1 MIVELLKIIANS
13 IIPLFIVF
21 VVMYG
26 SYRRVNVYDSFI
38 VGAEDGFKTVYR
50 ILPYIIGM
58 LFAINI
64 FRASGALDILNDLL
78 YPVFRFIGLP
88 KELTPLAL
96 LRPFSGSASLS
107 LLADIYK
114 QYGADSMISRIASTM
129 MGSTETIF
137 YTVALYFGSVKI
149 KKTRY
154 TVPAALLSSLA
165 GIIAAIFICN
175 ITFV

>member
-1 MIVELLKIIANS
+1 MEAFNAVANA
-13 IIPLFIVF
+13 IIPVFIVLI
-21 VVMYG
+21 VVYA
-26 SYRRVNVYDSFI
+26 SFKRVNVYDSFI
-38 VGAEDGFKTVYR
+38 EGAQDGIQTVFH
-50 ILPYIIGM
+50 IMPYIIGM

-64 FRASGALDILNDLL
+64 FRASGALEILNNAISPLFNL
-78 YPVFRFIGLP
+78 IGLP

-114 QYGADSMISRIASTM
+114 QYGPDSIISKIASTM

-137 YTVALYFGSVKI
+137 YTVALYYGSIKI

-154 TVPAALLSSLA
+154 TVPAALLSTLA
-165 GIIAAIFICN
+165 GIIAAVFICN
-175 ITFV
+175 ITFGK

>member
-1 MIVELLKIIANS
+1 MSALSIITAA
-13 IIPLFIVF
+13 IIPLFIVIVITYASF
-21 VVMYG
+21 K
-26 SYRRVNVYDSFI
+26 RINVYDNFI
-38 VGAEDGFKTVYR
+38 SGAQEGIQTVFR

-64 FRASGALDILNDLL
+64 FRASGALDLLNNTL
-78 YPVFRFIGLP
+78 YPIFNLLGIP

-114 QYGADSMISRIASTM
+114 QYGTDSLIGRIASTM

-137 YTVALYFGSVKI
+137 YTVALYYGSIQI
-149 KKTRY
+149 KKTKY
-154 TVPAALLSSLA
+154 TIPAALLSSLA
-165 GIIAAIFICN
+165 GIIAAVFICN
-175 ITFV
+175 VAFGN

>member
-1 MIVELLKIIANS
+1 MEILSTIATA
-13 IIPLFIVF
+13 IIPIFIVF
-21 VVMYG
+21 VITYA
-26 SYRRVNVYDSFI
+26 SIKRVNVYDSFI
-38 VGAEDGFKTVYR
+38 DGAQDGIKTIYR

-64 FRASGALDILNDLL
+64 FRASGALELLNNAIHPLFNLL
-78 YPVFRFIGLP
+78 GIP

-114 QYGADSMISRIASTM
+114 QYGADSLISRIASTM

-137 YTVALYFGSVKI
+137 YTVALYYGSIQI
-149 KKTRY
+149 KKTRH
-154 TVPAALLSSLA
+154 TIPAALLATLA
-165 GIIAAIFICN
+165 GIIAAVFICN
-175 ITFV
+175 ITFGN

>member
-1 MIVELLKIIANS
+1 MMDTMS
-13 IIPLFIVF
+13 IITAAIIPIFIVVIIGYASF
-21 VVMYG
+21 K
-26 SYRRVNVYDSFI
+26 RVNVYDNFI
-38 VGAEDGFKTVYR
+38 LGAQEGIETVFR

-64 FRASGALDILNDLL
+64 FRASGALDILNNVLHPVLNLL
-78 YPVFRFIGLP
+78 GIP

-114 QYGADSMISRIASTM
+114 QFGADSLVGRIASTM

-137 YTVALYFGSVKI
+137 YTVALYYGSIQI
-149 KKTRY
+149 KKTKY
-154 TVPAALLSSLA
+154 TIPAALLSSLA

-175 ITFV
+175 ITFGN

>member
-1 MIVELLKIIANS
+1 MGTLSIVSAAV
-13 IIPLFIVF
+13 IPLFIVL
-21 VVMYG
+21 VITYA
-26 SYRRVNVYDSFI
+26 SIKHINVYDNFI
-38 VGAEDGFKTVYR
+38 FGAQEGIQTVLR

-64 FRASGALDILNDLL
+64 FRASGALDLLNDAL
-78 YPVFRFIGLP
+78 YPFFNLMGLP

-114 QYGADSMISRIASTM
+114 LYGVDSMIGRIASTM

-137 YTVALYFGSVKI
+137 YTVALYYGSIQI
-149 KKTRY
+149 KKTKY
-154 TVPAALLSSLA
+154 TIPAAFMSSLA

-175 ITFV
+175 ISFGN